1 MFQTTDP
8 NKPGYMAPVEPHK
21 PRPMAPSG
29 TVEPP
34 KNFKARKA
42 NRMTGKD
49 KNRAKGEAERL
60 VAKAINSPEWMV
72 LAFRLNPDTGAV
84 ILNYKMCEFPIAN
97 FEEAAGLFAQVLTE
111 QLGEA
116 FGPKEQAEMRA
127 AAERKAAELAAAQ
140 TSEPVPGAQPGDM
153 KTPWPIPLPS
163 DSELNSLPA
172 SLGGAS
178 EPEKPAE

>member
-8 NKPGYMAPVEPHK
+8 NKPGYMPKPEPHK

-34 KNFKARKA
+34 KSFKARKA
-42 NRMTGKD
+42 RRMTGKD

-72 LAFRLNPDTGAV
+72 LAFRVNPDTGAV
-84 ILNYKMCEFPIAN
+84 ILDYKMCEFPVAK

-111 QLGEA
+111 QLGEV

-127 AAERKAAELAAAQ
+127 AAERKAAELAEAQ
-140 TSEPVPGAQPGDM
+140 NSEPVAAKPTGPTDA
-153 KTPWPIPLPS
+153 
-163 DSELNSLPA
+163 ELDALPA
-172 SLGGAS
+172 SLGGPS
-178 EPEKPAE
+178 EPEKPGE